1 MTNWWK
7 VVIVTQQNLGHI
19 SINLENFFMST
30 RGQSN
35 LITIVLLNYIADLF
49 FFFFESIGCYLHDHD
64 SVASATLD
72 TVHLS
77 T

>member
-1 MTNWWK
+1 
-7 VVIVTQQNLGHI
+7 
-19 SINLENFFMST
+19 MST

-35 LITIVLLNYIADLF
+35 LITIVLLNYIADL
-49 FFFFESIGCYLHDHD
+49 FFFESIGCYLHDHD